1 MKNLT
6 RDLYLFI
13 AIFFVYFLGR
23 IAILQI
29 FPNSDAEPTFE
40 WLALCWRF
48 DMMTSAYFLLPSAI
62 LTMLGFAFNRD
73 FKLLKKIYVNLAI
86 IVSAIIAVINIC
98 FFHEYNSQFNY
109 WIFGI
114 FVDDFS
120 AIVESIRQ
128 DYPVLL
134 ITFALL
140 IIAYIISK
148 ITSFVFK
155 KTERISNISS
165 KIKAGIISILYV
177 VVLVLALRGGSFHG
191 RPLQLRDTAITPSAY
206 LNNLAPTSAFCIKT
220 EVSKFFKSSSM
231 SALRL
236 FGVKEK
242 DIPNISKKIFNSDE
256 KNLDKIL
263 TSRAIGAKFTKKPS
277 RIFLIIG
284 ESNSAYP
291 LNFNLPNL
299 DLLPQQKELTKK
311 ALYCRKALPSG
322 FGTMIT
328 VSSIISG
335 IPATKLSVSGVFKQT
350 TDYSFARH
358 MKELG
363 YKSTFWYAG
372 QSTWLQLGDFAKFNK
387 FDNVVGGESMG
398 NLYGSVEWGLRDK
411 DMFNFIAKSDIPENS
426 FNMILT
432 VSNHPPYDVDLKAE
446 GCPARI
452 KTDFENK
459 LWHHWYSDKCIADFI
474 KNVSAKYPDALFII
488 TGDHPSRQIPKEIES
503 NSIAMSCIPIIF
515 VGEQVKSLKREIP
528 EMIHLDIMPTLI
540 DMIAPKGYE
549 YKSWGTSA
557 FAKKRKL
564 PIMNTHA
571 IIIDGKVML
580 IDSSECP
587 KEYRTL
593 QEMYMALAHYRS
605 ISDGDFSD
613 IKK

>member
-1 MKNLT
+1 M
-6 RDLYLFI
+6 FI

-73 FKLLKKIYVNLAI
+73 FELLKKIYVNLAI

-165 KIKAGIISILYV
+165 KVKAGIISILYV

-311 ALYCRKALPSG
+311 ALYCKKALPSG

-503 NSIAMSCIPIIF
+503 NSVAMSCIPIIF